1 MSDGPPNITTL
12 ESMGI
17 LLWHL
22 QQQMTRMESQQHRDI
37 QGLKD
42 TIATLASK
50 AYVDE
55 RLGTLRDEV
64 NQSKPATLFR
74 NVVTFCAGFAV
85 VVAFVGLAIKIGAAL
100 DAVSNLKPAVVAK

>member
-64 NQSKPATLFR
+64 QRNKPGTLMR
-74 NVVTFCAGFAV
+74 NV
-85 VVAFVGLAIKIGAAL
+85 AAL
-100 DAVSNLKPAVVAK
+100 LGMITLVGAVVALMFEGVRSYDGRPGVAAK

>member
-22 QQQMTRMESQQHRDI
+22 EQQMTRMESQQHRDI

-64 NQSKPATLFR
+64 QRNKPGTLMRNVAALLGMITLF
-74 NVVTFCAGFAV
+74 G
-85 VVAFVGLAIKIGAAL
+85 
-100 DAVSNLKPAVVAK
+100 AVVALVVEAVRSYDGRPGVAAK

>member
-22 QQQMTRMESQQHRDI
+22 QQQITRMESQQHRDI

-64 NQSKPATLFR
+64 QRNKPGTLMR
-74 NVVTFCAGFAV
+74 NV
-85 VVAFVGLAIKIGAAL
+85 AAL
-100 DAVSNLKPAVVAK
+100 LGMITLVGAVVALMFEGVRSYDGRPGVAAK

>member
-64 NQSKPATLFR
+64 QRNKPGTLMRNVAALLGMITLF
-74 NVVTFCAGFAV
+74 G
-85 VVAFVGLAIKIGAAL
+85 
-100 DAVSNLKPAVVAK
+100 AVVALVVEAVRSYDGRPGVAAK